1 MRAVALFAILA
12 TQAFQE
18 RVDIHYIEV
27 PVTVIGRDGAPVRG
41 LSKANFEIRDDGQP
55 RTIESFDAV
64 DFAAADPR
72 KAISPL
78 HPASRR
84 NFLLLFDLSYSNP
97 NAIARAQQAARN
109 FIARSIGGR
118 DLVAVATV
126 DVDRG
131 FRFLTAFTTDRELL
145 TAAIADPRSYRST
158 DPLQIAGA
166 PTLDVPKGGTR
177 VGERESIA
185 LENMQDV
192 ARLSG
197 RIDDALQ
204 RTRVKKQVEM
214 LGSVARALQKLAGRK
229 HLVLLSEG
237 FDPRLIEGRAAEEGE
252 EAAEEN
258 RAVSAGEVWKVDS
271 DKRFG
276 SAGHQRDIAL
286 MADAFRRADVVLH
299 AVDIQGVRVQN
310 DLRGGSKFNSN
321 AGLFLLANS
330 TGGTVFQN
338 SNDITSEFD
347 KLTRQHEV
355 VYILGF
361 HAPAGRAGQ
370 FHDLSVKLVNA
381 PAGARVQHRGGYY
394 GAGAEST
401 VERALTTAEIIV
413 NDIAQEDV
421 EIAALAAAFPIA
433 ERALV
438 PVVLEIGGAG
448 LVKAAKNDTATADV
462 FIYAFDE
469 DGIVRDSL
477 HQRVVLDLAQV
488 GQRLRDSGIRFY
500 GTLHLPPG
508 TYAVKSLVR
517 VAESDTKGY
526 RRVELTVPAHDDVAV
541 VRPLFFD
548 DAGNWVMVKAAR
560 DQTTT
565 PYPFVVGGNP
575 FIPAARATLRKGEP
589 RLFALF
595 VYNADPDEIT
605 VDVTPAATLV
615 SQAAS
620 DEVTKFVYALERVP
634 AGVDELHVAVRKKG
648 SADER
653 RVSVPIRAD

>member
-1 MRAVALFAILA
+1 MRAFVLLAILA
-12 TQAFQE
+12 AQQFEE
-18 RVDIHYIEV
+18 RVDVNYVEV
-27 PVTVIGRDGAPVRG
+27 PVTVIGKDGAPVRG
-41 LSKANFEIRDDGQP
+41 LTKANFEIREDGEP
-55 RTIESFDAV
+55 RAIESFDAI

-78 HPASRR
+78 NPASRR

-118 DLVAVATV
+118 DLVAVGTV

-145 TAAIADPRSYRST
+145 TAAIADPRSYRSA
-158 DPLQIAGA
+158 DPLQIAGT
-166 PTLDVPKGGTR
+166 PSIEVPRASSR

-214 LGSVARALQKLAGRK
+214 LGSVARSLQKLAGRK

-258 RAVSAGEVWKVDS
+258 RAVSVGEMWKVDS

-321 AGLFLLANS
+321 AGLFLLASS

-355 VYILGF
+355 VYVLGF

-370 FHDLSVKLVNA
+370 FHDLSVKLAAA

-413 NDIAQEDV
+413 NDIPHEDV
-421 EIAALAAAFPIA
+421 DVAALAAAFPA
-433 ERALV
+433 GERALV

-448 LVKAAKNDTATADV
+448 LLKAAKNDTATADV
-462 FIYAFDE
+462 FVYAFDE

-477 HQRVVLDLAQV
+477 HQRVVLDLGQV
-488 GQRLRDSGIRFY
+488 GARLRDSGIRFY

-508 TYAVKSLVR
+508 TYAVKNLVR
-517 VAESDTKGY
+517 IAESDTKGY
-526 RRVELTVPAHDDVAV
+526 RRIDLTVPEPNDVAV

-560 DQTTT
+560 DQATT
-565 PYPFVVGGNP
+565 PYPFVISGDP

-595 VYNADPDEIT
+595 VYNADPDELTI
-605 VDVTPAATLV
+605 DVTPTATLV
-615 SQAAS
+615 SQATT

-634 AGVDELHVAVRKKG
+634 AGVNELNVAVRKKG
-648 SADER
+648 SSDER
-653 RVSVPIRAD
+653 RVSVRLE